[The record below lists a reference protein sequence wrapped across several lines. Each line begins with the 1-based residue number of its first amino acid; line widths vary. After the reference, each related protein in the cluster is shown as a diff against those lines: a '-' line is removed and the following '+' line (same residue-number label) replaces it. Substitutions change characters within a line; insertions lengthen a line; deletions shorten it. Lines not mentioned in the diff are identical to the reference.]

1 MSEGLDT
8 VIGGSAIDE
17 ARADAV
23 YKQGLD
29 YEAKGDRASAV
40 AAYREAVS
48 HGSKSQHLHRL
59 AYLLDL
65 LGEEDEAV
73 QLYEAARDSGPPRLQ
88 TLINLAVLYED
99 RCEFSKAEYILN
111 QVIESEPNEERA
123 KLFLKDVQASRGMY
137 YDDDDDLSS
146 TRHDAILDIP
156 VTDFELSVRAR
167 NCLKKMQIR
176 TLRDLVRVGESEL
189 NSYKNVGDTTVTE
202 IKQMLA
208 SKGLRLGQDTAGGPR
223 LRPEDIEELHSRGI
237 TDQILNKPIS
247 VLDLSVRARKALQ
260 MLGVLSLGELA
271 ARTEAELLGVKN
283 FGQTSLDEIKER
295 LVDHELSLKT
305 LD

>member
-1 MSEGLDT
+1 MPEGLDT

-23 YKQGLD
+23 FKQGLD
-29 YEAKGDRASAV
+29 YEAQGDRTSAI
-40 AAYREAVS
+40 AAFREAVS
-48 HGSKSQHLHRL
+48 HGKKSQHLHRL

-65 LGEEDEAV
+65 VGEEDEAV
-73 QLYEAARDSGPPRLQ
+73 QMYETARESGPPRLQ
-88 TLINLAVLYED
+88 SLINLAILYED

-111 QVIESEPNEERA
+111 QVIESEPNEPRA
-123 KLFLKDVQASRGMY
+123 RLFLKDVQASRGMY
-137 YDDDDDLSS
+137 YDDDADRSS

-305 LD
+305 L

>member
-1 MSEGLDT
+1 MPEGLDT

-29 YEAKGDRASAV
+29 CEAQGDRAGAI

-48 HGSKSQHLHRL
+48 HGSNSQHFHRL

-65 LGEEDEAV
+65 MGEEDEAV
-73 QLYEAARDSGPPRLQ
+73 QMYETARESGTPRLQ
-88 TLINLAVLYED
+88 SLINLAVLYED
-99 RCEFSKAEYILN
+99 RGEFSKAEYILN
-111 QVIESEPNEERA
+111 QVIESEPNEPRA
-123 KLFLKDVQASRGMY
+123 QLFLKDVQASRGMY
-137 YDDDDDLSS
+137 YDDDADRSS

-305 LD
+305 LE

>member
-1 MSEGLDT
+1 MPEGLDT

-23 YKQGLD
+23 FKQGLD
-29 YEAKGDRASAV
+29 YEAQGDRTSAI
-40 AAYREAVS
+40 AAFREAVS
-48 HGSKSQHLHRL
+48 HGKKSQHLHRL

-65 LGEEDEAV
+65 VGEEDEAV
-73 QLYEAARDSGPPRLQ
+73 QMYETARESGPPRLQ
-88 TLINLAVLYED
+88 SLINLAILYED

-111 QVIESEPNEERA
+111 QVIESEPNEPRA
-123 KLFLKDVQASRGMY
+123 RLFLKDVQASRGMY
-137 YDDDDDLSS
+137 YDDDADRSS

-305 LD
+305 LE

>member
-1 MSEGLDT
+1 MPEGLDT

-23 YKQGLD
+23 FKQGLD
-29 YEAKGDRASAV
+29 YEAQGDRTSAI
-40 AAYREAVS
+40 AAFREAVS
-48 HGSKSQHLHRL
+48 HGKKSQHLHRL

-65 LGEEDEAV
+65 VGEEDEAV
-73 QLYEAARDSGPPRLQ
+73 QMYETARDSGPPRLQ
-88 TLINLAVLYED
+88 SLINLAILYED

-111 QVIESEPNEERA
+111 QVIESEPNEPRA
-123 KLFLKDVQASRGMY
+123 RLFLKDVQASRGMY
-137 YDDDDDLSS
+137 YDDDADRSS

-305 LD
+305 LE

>member
-1 MSEGLDT
+1 MPEGLDT

-29 YEAKGDRASAV
+29 YEAQGDRAGAI

-48 HGSKSQHLHRL
+48 HGSKSQHFHRL

-65 LGEEDEAV
+65 MGEEDEAV
-73 QLYEAARDSGPPRLQ
+73 QMYETARESGPPRLQ
-88 TLINLAVLYED
+88 SLINLAVLYED
-99 RCEFSKAEYILN
+99 RGEFSKAEYILN
-111 QVIESEPNEERA
+111 QVIESEPNEPRA
-123 KLFLKDVQASRGMY
+123 QLFLKDVQASRGMY
-137 YDDDDDLSS
+137 YDDDADRSS

-305 LD
+305 LE

>member
-40 AAYREAVS
+40 ASYREAVS

-111 QVIESEPNEERA
+111 QVIESEPNEARA

>member
-40 AAYREAVS
+40 ASYREAVS

>member
-1 MSEGLDT
+1 MPEGLDT

-23 YKQGLD
+23 FKQGLD
-29 YEAKGDRASAV
+29 YEAQGDRTSAI
-40 AAYREAVS
+40 AAFREAVS
-48 HGSKSQHLHRL
+48 HGKKSQHLHRL

-65 LGEEDEAV
+65 VGEEDEAV
-73 QLYEAARDSGPPRLQ
+73 QMYETARDSGPPRLQ
-88 TLINLAVLYED
+88 SLINLAILYED

-111 QVIESEPNEERA
+111 QVIESEPNEPRA
-123 KLFLKDVQASRGMY
+123 RLFLKDVQASRGMH
-137 YDDDDDLSS
+137 YDDDADRSS

-305 LD
+305 LE

>member
-40 AAYREAVS
+40 ASYREAVS

-73 QLYEAARDSGPPRLQ
+73 QLSEAARDSGPPRLQ

>member
-23 YKQGLD
+23 FKQGLD
-29 YEAKGDRASAV
+29 CEPAGDRLGAIV
-40 AAYREAVS
+40 AYREAVS
-48 HGSKSQHLHRL
+48 HCGKPEHLHRL

-65 LGEEDEAV
+65 VGEEEEAM
-73 QLYEAARDSGPPRLQ
+73 QIYEAARETGSPKLQ
-88 TLINLAVLYED
+88 TLVNLAVIYED
-99 RCEFSKAEYILN
+99 TGDFAKAEYILN
-111 QVIESEPNEERA
+111 QVIESDPNEPRA
-123 KLFLKDVQASRGMY
+123 RLFLKDVQASRGMY
-137 YDDDDDLSS
+137 YDDDEDRTSS
-146 TRHDAILDIP
+146 RHDAILDIP

-176 TLRDLVRVGESEL
+176 TLRDLVRVGEAEL
-189 NSYKNVGDTTVTE
+189 NSYKNVGDTTVAE

-223 LRPEDIEELHSRGI
+223 LRQEDIDELHERGI

-295 LVDHELSLKT
+295 LGDHELSLKT

>member
-1 MSEGLDT
+1 MSRARLGLQ
-8 VIGGSAIDE
+8 S
-17 ARADAV
+17 
-23 YKQGLD
+23 
-29 YEAKGDRASAV
+29 
-40 AAYREAVS
+40 
-48 HGSKSQHLHRL
+48 
-59 AYLLDL
+59 
-65 LGEEDEAV
+65 
-73 QLYEAARDSGPPRLQ
+73 
-88 TLINLAVLYED
+88 LINLAVLYED
-99 RCEFSKAEYILN
+99 RGEFSKAEYILN
-111 QVIESEPNEERA
+111 QVIESEPNEPRA
-123 KLFLKDVQASRGMY
+123 QLFLKDVQASRGMY
-137 YDDDDDLSS
+137 YDDDADRSS

-305 LD
+305 LE

>member
-40 AAYREAVS
+40 ACYREAVS

>member
-17 ARADAV
+17 VRADAV

-40 AAYREAVS
+40 ASYREAVS

>member
-23 YKQGLD
+23 HKQGLD

-40 AAYREAVS
+40 ASYREAVS

>member
-8 VIGGSAIDE
+8 VIGGGAIDE
-17 ARADAV
+17 ARADEV
-23 YKQGLD
+23 FKQGLD
-29 YEAKGDRASAV
+29 CESAGDRLGAIV
-40 AAYREAVS
+40 AYREAVS
-48 HGSKSQHLHRL
+48 HCGKPEHLHRL

-65 LGEEDEAV
+65 VGEEEEAM
-73 QLYEAARDSGPPRLQ
+73 QIYEAARETGTPKLQ
-88 TLINLAVLYED
+88 TLINLAVIYED
-99 RCEFSKAEYILN
+99 AGDFAKAEYILN
-111 QVIESEPNEERA
+111 QVIESDPNEPRA
-123 KLFLKDVQASRGMY
+123 RLFLKDVQASRGMY
-137 YDDDDDLSS
+137 YDDDEDRTSS
-146 TRHDAILDIP
+146 RHDAILDIP

-176 TLRDLVRVGESEL
+176 TLRDLVRVGEAEL
-189 NSYKNVGDTTVTE
+189 NSYKNVGDTTVAE

-223 LRPEDIEELHSRGI
+223 LRQEDIDELHERGI

-295 LVDHELSLKT
+295 LGDHDLSLKT

>member
-40 AAYREAVS
+40 ASYREAVS

-271 ARTEAELLGVKN
+271 AWTEAELLGVKN

>member
-1 MSEGLDT
+1 M
-8 VIGGSAIDE
+8 
-17 ARADAV
+17 
-23 YKQGLD
+23 
-29 YEAKGDRASAV
+29 
-40 AAYREAVS
+40 
-48 HGSKSQHLHRL
+48 
-59 AYLLDL
+59 
-65 LGEEDEAV
+65 V
-73 QLYEAARDSGPPRLQ
+73 QLGQ
-88 TLINLAVLYED
+88 TLVNLAVIYED
-99 RCEFSKAEYILN
+99 AGDFAKAEYILN
-111 QVIESEPNEERA
+111 QVIESDPNEPRA
-123 KLFLKDVQASRGMY
+123 RLFLKDVQASRGMY
-137 YDDDDDLSS
+137 YDDDEDRTSS
-146 TRHDAILDIP
+146 RHDAILDIP

-176 TLRDLVRVGESEL
+176 TLRDLVRVGEAEL
-189 NSYKNVGDTTVTE
+189 NSYKNVGDTTVAE

-223 LRPEDIEELHSRGI
+223 LRQEDIDELHERGI

-295 LVDHELSLKT
+295 LGDHELSLKT

>member
-40 AAYREAVS
+40 ASYREAVS

-247 VLDLSVRARKALQ
+247 VLDLSVRARKARQ

>member
-1 MSEGLDT
+1 MPEGLDT

-23 YKQGLD
+23 FNQGLK
-29 YEAKGDRASAV
+29 YEGQGDRLSAV

-48 HGSKSQHLHRL
+48 HGSKSQHVHRL

-65 LGEEDEAV
+65 MGEENEAV
-73 QLYEAARDSGPPRLQ
+73 QLYETARESGAPRLQ
-88 TLINLAVLYED
+88 SLINLAVLYED
-99 RCEFSKAEYILN
+99 RGEFSKAEYILK
-111 QVIESEPNEERA
+111 QVIESEPNEPRA
-123 KLFLKDVQASRGMY
+123 QLFLKDVQASRGMY
-137 YDDDDDLSS
+137 YDDDADRSS

-176 TLRDLVRVGESEL
+176 TLRDLVRVPESEL
-189 NSYKNVGDTTVTE
+189 NSYKNVGDTTVLE